1 MFFRKTDPDTD
12 TSLPVLPLRDLVVFP
27 AMVVPLIVG
36 RERSRAAIEAAQS
49 ADKRIFLS
57 AQRSG
62 RTNDPGPDEIHS
74 VGTVATIIQMLRL
87 PDDNLKVLVEGHE
100 RAKVAEWVDRGTH
113 LAARTEPHVA
123 PAPDPGVEV
132 EALVR
137 SVRTAFEQYVKL
149 NKGIPPEML
158 LRVAAMEDPEQLSDT
173 LVAQLSFKLEHR
185 QELLEEADPLA
196 RLDRILRFIESETEI
211 LQVER
216 KIKSRVKKQM
226 EKSQKEYYLNEQ
238 MQAIQKELGE
248 KDEFKAELA
257 ELERRIIDKN
267 LSEEAVER
275 LTREL
280 RKLKMM
286 SPMSAEATVVRN
298 YIDWVLSLPWFEY
311 SEESLEIDAAAAI
324 LDEDHYGLEKVKERI
339 LEHLAVGSLV
349 DRQVGPI
356 LCLVGPPGVG
366 KTSLA
371 RSVARATNRGFV
383 RQALGGVRDEAEIR
397 GHRRTYIGALPGKL
411 IQSLRKAGTANP
423 VLLLDEIDKM
433 STDFRGDP
441 SAALLEVLD
450 PEQNEHFVDHYL
462 DLDYDLSQVMFLC
475 TANSLQGI
483 PEPLRDRLEIIQ
495 LPGYTQEEKLS
506 IARRYLIPKQ
516 VERNGLAPA
525 NLSITRQA
533 VERTIREYTR
543 ESGVR
548 NLERELAKVCRKVAK
563 RVVAHGPETH
573 IQVTSG
579 NLHHLLGVPHF
590 TEPRLEDTD
599 ESGVVQGLAVSNAGG
614 VVLNIEVAAV
624 PGNGRLI
631 LTGRLGETLRESAQ
645 AGLSYIRS
653 RADSLGLERGFH
665 TKTDIHIHYPGHSA
679 HADGPSA
686 GIAMVT
692 AMTSAL
698 TDIPVRRDL
707 AMTGE
712 VSLRGRVLPVGGVK
726 EKTLA
731 AHRKGVQTV
740 LVPALNEKD
749 LAEVPDN
756 VRAALDIVLVKHMD
770 EVLDRALVWPE
781 PGARTFQSR
790 SRPVGFARPM

>member
-1 MFFRKTDPDTD
+1 MFHRQTDPEPKE
-12 TSLPVLPLRDLVVFP
+12 SLPVLPLRDLVVFP
-27 AMVVPLIVG
+27 KMVVPLIVG
-36 RERSRAAIEAAQS
+36 RPGSRAALEAAQ
-49 ADKRIFLS
+49 AGDKRIFLS

-62 RTNDPGPDEIHS
+62 RTAAPSADDIHD
-74 VGTVATIIQMLRL
+74 VGTVATVIQMLRL
-87 PDDNLKVLVEGHE
+87 PDDNLKVLVEGQH
-100 RAKVAEWVDRGTH
+100 RARAAEWVAGDGYLRARVVPH
-113 LAARTEPHVA
+113 LPGEGD
-123 PAPDPGVEV
+123 PATEV
-132 EALVR
+132 EALLR

-149 NKGIPPEML
+149 NKSIPPEML
-158 LRVAAMEDPEQLSDT
+158 LRVASMEDPEQLSDT
-173 LVAQLSFKLEHR
+173 LVAQLAFKLEER
-185 QELLEEADPLA
+185 QELLEEPDPLV
-196 RLDRILRFIESETEI
+196 RLDRILRFLDAESEI

-248 KDEFKAELA
+248 KDDLKTEMAD
-257 ELERRIIDKN
+257 LERRIREKK

-311 SEESLEIDAAAAI
+311 SSDTLDIDSAQAV
-324 LDEDHYGLEKVKERI
+324 LDEDHFGLEKVKERI

-349 DRQVGPI
+349 DRQQGPI

-371 RSVARATNRGFV
+371 RSVARATSRDFV

-411 IQSLRKAGTANP
+411 VQSLRKAGTSNP

-433 STDFRGDP
+433 STDMRGDP

-483 PEPLRDRLEIIQ
+483 PEPLRDRLEIIK
-495 LPGYTQEEKLS
+495 LPGYTEDEKLA
-506 IARRYLIPKQ
+506 IARTYLIPKQ
-516 VERNGLAPA
+516 VERNGLAPEH
-525 NLSITRQA
+525 LSITRQA
-533 VERTIREYTR
+533 VERIVREYTR

-548 NLERELAKVCRKVAK
+548 SLEREIAKVCRKVAK
-563 RVVAHGPETH
+563 RVVTQGPETH

-579 NLHHLLGVPHF
+579 NVHHLLGVPHF
-590 TEPRLEDTD
+590 TEPTLEEQD
-599 ESGVVQGLAVSNAGG
+599 EVGVVHGLAVSSAGG

-665 TKTDIHIHYPGHSA
+665 TQTDIHVHYPGHSA

-698 TDIPVRRDL
+698 TNLPVRRDL

-726 EKTLA
+726 EKALA
-731 AHRKGVQTV
+731 AHRKGATTV

-749 LAEVPDN
+749 LAEVPAH
-756 VRAALDIVLVKHMD
+756 VQAALDVVLVGHMD
-770 EVLDRALVWPE
+770 EVLEKALVWPDS
-781 PGARTFQSR
+781 GARRFGST
-790 SRPVGFARPM
+790 SRPVGFGLPR